1 MRSSVGRVHWQS
13 RLAVWPGLPVA
24 AVVGILGL
32 AALILLSGAPIG
44 RIATMLRFMA
54 AGQIGSAAAPTVLI
68 PVLIAALLT
77 RSRWSSA
84 AIAAPFVL
92 LIVSSY
98 MLEASIMKNAVALLP
113 LGFVLA
119 VCSIGAAALLS
130 KRSSGRSAALAFG
143 VGLIAVCCFGALMA
157 GGMVTPYEGMGI
169 AGFPVLLLAMYRQN
183 RAGNSVLEA
192 FGRGAVDVAGVIAG
206 LLLLAVVAAV
216 NMVLMR
222 NLVGAISLG
231 MGSIPAAAI
240 VVPVLL
246 PIAFAVLAFFMTP
259 MMALVVSMPVLLA
272 FLPAGY
278 DPGWL
283 VTAVVLSGMAGMAAR
298 MAGDRQNVEFDRGA
312 APGLRFYKAVSMILL
327 VGAISTWWLYG
338 LSQAV
343 LRTVGI

>member
-1 MRSSVGRVHWQS
+1 
-13 RLAVWPGLPVA
+13 
-24 AVVGILGL
+24 
-32 AALILLSGAPIG
+32 
-44 RIATMLRFMA
+44 MLRFMA

-119 VCSIGAAALLS
+119 VCSIGAAVLLS

-143 VGLIAVCCFGALMA
+143 VGLIAVCCFGALME
-157 GGMVTPYEGMGI
+157 GGIVTPYEGMGI
-169 AGFPVLLLAMYRQN
+169 AGFPVLLLALYRQN

-192 FGRGAVDVAGVIAG
+192 FSRGAVDVAGVIAG

-231 MGSIPAAAI
+231 IGSIPAAAI

-259 MMALVVSMPVLLA
+259 VMALVVSMPVLLA

-298 MAGDRQNVEFDRGA
+298 MARDKQNVEFDRGT